1 MLTKQTGWANAVD
14 FPPGAPAGQEPGF
27 DPLIGQVD
35 NTIHN
40 EGPRAMTGADPQNV
54 ANSLSLGFQVWVV
67 PKGGEYFFS
76 PSIST
81 LRDTFAKKGVD
92 EL

>member
-1 MLTKQTGWANAVD
+1 
-14 FPPGAPAGQEPGF
+14 
-27 DPLIGQVD
+27 
-35 NTIHN
+35 
-40 EGPRAMTGADPQNV
+40 MTGADPQNV

>member
-1 MLTKQTGWANAVD
+1 M
-14 FPPGAPAGQEPGF
+14 PGF

-35 NTIHN
+35 NTVHN
-40 EGPRAMTGADPQNV
+40 EGPRNMTGADPVNV
-54 ANSLSLGFQVWVV
+54 ANSLDLGFQVWVV

-76 PSIST
+76 PSISV
-81 LRDTFAKKGVD
+81 LRDTFAKKGEH

>member
-1 MLTKQTGWANAVD
+1 M
-14 FPPGAPAGQEPGF
+14 PGF

-35 NTIHN
+35 NTVHN
-40 EGPRAMTGADPQNV
+40 DGPRSMTGADPVNV
-54 ANSLSLGFQVWVV
+54 TKSLDLGFQVWIV

-76 PSIST
+76 PSISV

-92 EL
+92 ELKL